1 MRCYRD
7 LHIRDR
13 KCITPRSLLAI
24 PVFHCISK
32 PRPPIFFFSFF
43 LGVCILHAFRR
54 ESFLLKNKKTRRPDF

>member
-32 PRPPIFFFSFF
+32 PRPPIFFF
-43 LGVCILHAFRR
+43 L
-54 ESFLLKNKKTRRPDF
+54 SFLECAFSTLSEQRAFF

>member
-32 PRPPIFFFSFF
+32 PRPPIFFFF
-43 LGVCILHAFRR
+43 L
-54 ESFLLKNKKTRRPDF
+54 SFLECAFSTLSEERAFF